1 MKTQQMKLQINRIS
15 SIRNGGIAIE
25 VSTNRADELAQTLQ
39 RELDTRQPKI
49 NRPKFKIYDIPS
61 ELDQENFS
69 NDLFYEDFK
78 KNFIPLFKT
87 GPRDERVT
95 QWIIEIG
102 RVVRQ
107 LIPDTDRIYLQW
119 QACKIKPYTIL
130 TRCYKCHRFGHSSK
144 TVPRILQR
152 VAIVPKKVM
161 SLKAVQK
168 RTGTINALLL
178 LTRQEQNP

>member
-15 SIRNGGIAIE
+15 RIRNGGIAIE

-61 ELDQENFS
+61 ELDQEQITQAIHEQHFS

-78 KNFIPLFKT
+78 KNCIPLIKT

-95 QWIIEIG
+95 QWIIEIDK
-102 RVVRQ
+102 VVRQ

-130 TRCYKCHRFGHSSK
+130 TRCYKCHRFRHS
-144 TVPRILQR
+144 
-152 VAIVPKKVM
+152 
-161 SLKAVQK
+161 
-168 RTGTINALLL
+168 
-178 LTRQEQNP
+178 